1 MKIVQLEFPHEYQ
14 SDINFIKSEL
24 ADIKKNFQPKKQSK
38 YIRRKALAEMLNVDQ
53 SSICNW
59 TKKGILTAY
68 QISGLI
74 YYRLDQVEKALVKL
88 KR

>member
-1 MKIVQLEFPHEYQ
+1 MQTFQIQLPEEYQ
-14 SDINFIKSEL
+14 SEFNIIKSKLDNLE
-24 ADIKKNFQPKKQSK
+24 KNFQPKEPNKF
-38 YIRRKALAEMLNVDQ
+38 IRRKALAEMLNVDQ

-74 YYRLDQVEKALVKL
+74 YYRLDQVEKAVVKL